1 MNAKTVIAFIAGVT
15 IGSLVTW
22 KFVETKY
29 KQIADEE
36 IKSVVERFTT
46 PQDAGAAA
54 LDGQTE
60 PMEEKPWRVEKP
72 DIMEYAARIKE
83 ARYALDLHDAKNEK
97 EEGGDESMD
106 SDKPYVISPEEFD
119 ELDDYEIRSFTYYE
133 DGILTDEENH
143 IVENVDELVGKDS
156 LDTFGYYEQD
166 SVFVRN
172 DALKTDFEILRDVR
186 NYTDVHTMPHLED
199 E

>member
-29 KQIADEE
+29 KHIADEE
-36 IKSVVERFTT
+36 IKSVVEQFNAR
-46 PQDAGAAA
+46 QNGCDE
-54 LDGQTE
+54 TE
-60 PMEEKPWRVEKP
+60 PVEEKPWRVEKP
-72 DIMEYAARIKE
+72 DIMEYAAKIKE